1 MTVSQALER
10 LAAYEKQA
18 FAYNHASGVLYYDGA
33 TVAPRAR
40 RTSGPT
46 PWGSCPA

>member
-18 FAYNHASGVLYYDGA
+18 FAYNHASGVLF
-33 TVAPRAR
+33 TTEPPLPPRAR
-40 RTSGPT
+40 QTSGPT